1 MCKGD
6 MAGGAKQMGI
16 KIFSYSIVVLGGIII
31 LFGAMIWKMQNINLI
46 RCINKIEVKK
56 EDVKEYTESI
66 GKAYIILGLA
76 TLTGLILR
84 ITDNDL
90 YDFIGFMLWMSGF
103 IIGLTKFVKTE
114 KKYKIGIWK

>member
-1 MCKGD
+1 
-6 MAGGAKQMGI
+6 MGLE
-16 KIFSYSIVVLGGIII
+16 IFSYSIVVLGVFII

-46 RCINKIEVKK
+46 RGINKIEVKN
-56 EDVKEYTESI
+56 EDIKEYTESI

-90 YDFIGFMLWMSGF
+90 YDFIGFMLWMSGS

-114 KKYKIGIWK
+114 KKYKIGIW

>member
-1 MCKGD
+1 
-6 MAGGAKQMGI
+6 MGI
-16 KIFSYSIVVLGGIII
+16 KIFSYSIVVLGGFII

-66 GKAYIILGLA
+66 GKSYIILGLA

-84 ITDNDL
+84 ITDNNL

>member
-1 MCKGD
+1 
-6 MAGGAKQMGI
+6 MGI
-16 KIFSYSIVVLGGIII
+16 KIFSYSIVVLGGFII